1 MANGDKVFPGFLG
14 AGPGEMSARKRQ
26 AEQSIKKWVKDFES
40 KKDLVKKKSNGRYDV
55 RGDLDLS
62 KDKIFDEWYLTPSLI
77 QRYIRFN
84 KINGNFT
91 ARAREFIL
99 VLPRIVEGDIHIVWN
114 YKESIDMAGC
124 KVNGKIVVTLEV

>member
-1 MANGDKVFPGFLG
+1 
-14 AGPGEMSARKRQ
+14 MSARNQQ
-26 AEQSIKKWVKDFES
+26 AEKAIKKWAKDFKS

-84 KINGNFT
+84 KISGSLT
-91 ARAREFIL
+91 VRATELFL
-99 VLPRIVEGDIHIVWN
+99 MLPRIVEGDIHIVWN

-124 KVNGKIVVTLEV
+124 KVNGKIIVTLEV

>member
-1 MANGDKVFPGFLG
+1 MTNGDNVFPGFLA
-14 AGPGEMSARKRQ
+14 AGPVEMSARNQQ
-26 AEQSIKKWVKDFES
+26 AEKAIKKWAKDFES

-84 KINGNFT
+84 KISGNFT
-91 ARAREFIL
+91 VRATELFL

-114 YKESIDMAGC
+114 YKESIDTAGC
-124 KVNGKIVVTLEV
+124 KVNGQIIVTLEA